1 MKSYERVMLTL
12 EGKTPDRSP
21 VVPIVKEWC
30 YKQVGL
36 EFVLEEHQVEK
47 HVYAQTYCLSHFGY
61 DAVLTAYGP
70 HSESEAM
77 GCVLKTSKGH
87 VASIAKHAVEDY
99 ERDLPRLKLFNPYHN
114 RRLITILEGQRRMK
128 TRFQGEIPVMGFV
141 QGPFRH
147 ACMLRGIEHVMRDIH
162 KNKEKLKELCEIA
175 LYSLIVYVVSVIN
188 AGADMIMISDPTSSA
203 DMLSKKDW
211 EEWGMPL
218 TKRLVRVIKPHGVKT
233 ILHVCGNTEDRFESL
248 ASTEV
253 DCLSLDEAVDFEKAR
268 KALGPDYCLMGNVST
283 TLMSLGT
290 PEEVEEVTKEVIRK
304 AGKGGRLIVSGGCEL
319 GETCKPENMM
329 AMVRAAKGT
338 PI

>member
-30 YKQVGL
+30 YKQVDL

-61 DAVLTAYGP
+61 DAVLSAYGP

-77 GCVLKTSKGH
+77 GCILKTSKGH
-87 VASIAKHAVEDY
+87 VASIVKHAVEDY
-99 ERDLPRLKLFNPYHN
+99 ERDLPRLKLFDPHHQK
-114 RRLITILEGQRRMK
+114 RMITILEGQRRMK
-128 TRFQGEIPVMGFV
+128 TRFQYEIPVLGFV

-147 ACMLRGIEHVMRDIH
+147 TCMLRGIEQVMRDIH

-175 LYSLIVYVVSVIN
+175 LYSLIVYAVSVIN
-188 AGADMIMISDPTSSA
+188 AGADIIMIADPTSSA
-203 DMLSKKDW
+203 DMLSRKHW

-218 TKRLVRVIKPHGVKT
+218 TKKLVRVIKPHGVKT

-268 KALGPDYCLMGNVST
+268 KALGPNYCLMGNVST

-290 PEEVEEVTKEVIRK
+290 PEEVEEATKEVIGK
-304 AGKGGRLIVSGGCEL
+304 SGKGGSLIVSGGCEL
-319 GETCKPENMM
+319 GETCKSENML
-329 AMVRAAKGT
+329 AMVRAAKET